1 MNSVEADLVVD
12 DDYLTWGNVAREERF
27 NVRLIKKK
35 KDLI

>member
-12 DDYLTWGNVAREERF
+12 DDYLTWFNVARQERF